1 MTFPAV
7 RLKRARRALAS
18 LCSVCLFF
26 VPLQGHSQGRTDSDL
41 APTVVTA
48 TRSEQPLG
56 DLVADVTVLDRT
68 EIERSGATA
77 LPDLLARLPGIEMVR
92 NGGPGTTSTLYLRG
106 AESRFTAVY
115 VDGVRVDSQSTG
127 GAPWEAL
134 TLAQIDR
141 VEILRGPAGA
151 VYGSDALGGV
161 IQIFTRKGQGPWRPY
176 AAVGLGSYGKR
187 TWEAGFSGAQG
198 RLDYALGLAREASS
212 GFNARTTAGYNG
224 DDDGY
229 ANESLSGRLGWQL
242 DPRHRLELTAL
253 SSAMDA
259 QYDASNTRPAV
270 NNDDHALNLMQ
281 TRGLNW
287 RAQWS
292 ERYSTQLSLTESRAQ
307 YETKPSTY
315 LTMTRLNGYLL
326 HNEYRVGPHQL
337 SAALERKVDYLE
349 NGLTGAAASA
359 IVRDRSQDGLALGY
373 GWRSPR
379 HTLQLNVRQDQD
391 SEFGGQGTGSLAY
404 GYALSAHWRATAS
417 VGTGYRVPTLF
428 QRFGTSGLASLQS
441 ETSRNSELGLRYSQG
456 STAWGVVFYQNQV
469 SNLITFVRNQGSC
482 PNNTPPTKGSTP
494 GCYFN
499 TAQAE
504 YTGATLSG
512 QQRLAAVNLRA
523 SLDIQSVRDVG
534 NGNFLPRRANH
545 HASLSADTLMAG
557 WLVGAGVQLSGA
569 RYDDTA
575 NTIVLPGYSLWSVH
589 ASRRLQRDWSVL
601 LRVDNLGDAPYVLAS
616 GYATP
621 GRSLYAALRWSPQP

>member
-1 MTFPAV
+1 M
-7 RLKRARRALAS
+7 
-18 LCSVCLFF
+18 
-26 VPLQGHSQGRTDSDL
+26 
-41 APTVVTA
+41 VVTA
-48 TRSEQPLG
+48 TRSEQPLS
-56 DLVADVTVLDRT
+56 DLLADVTVLDRS

-77 LPDLLARLPGIEMVR
+77 LPDLLARLPGIELVR
-92 NGGPGTTSTLYLRG
+92 NGGPGTTTSLYLRG

-141 VEILRGPAGA
+141 VEVLRGPAGA

-161 IQIFTRKGQGPWRPY
+161 IQIFTRKGQGAWRPY
-176 AAVGLGSYGKR
+176 AGVGLGTYGKR

-212 GFNARTTAGYNG
+212 GFNARTTVGYNG

-229 ANESLSGRLGWQL
+229 VNESVSARLGWQL
-242 DPRHRLELTAL
+242 DARHRLEVTTL

-259 QYDASNTRPAV
+259 QYDASSTRPAV

-281 TRGLNW
+281 TRAVNW

-292 ERYSTQLSLTESRAQ
+292 ERYSTQMSLTESRAQ

-326 HNEYRVGPHQL
+326 QNEYRAGPHQL
-337 SAALERKVDYLE
+337 SAVLERKVDYLE
-349 NGLTGAAASA
+349 NGLTSTPSSA
-359 IVRDRSQDGLALGY
+359 VVRDRYQDGLALGY
-373 GWRSPR
+373 GWRSTR
-379 HTLQLNVRQDQD
+379 HTVQLNLRQDQD

-404 GYALSAHWRATAS
+404 GYAINPQWRATAA

-428 QRFGTSGLASLQS
+428 QRFGTSGLASLQA
-441 ETSRNSELGLRYSQG
+441 ETSRNQEVGLRYSQG
-456 STAWGVVFYQNQV
+456 STSWGVVVYQNQV
-469 SNLITFVRNQGSC
+469 ANLITFVRNQGSC

-504 YTGATLSG
+504 YSGLTLSG
-512 QQRLAAVNLRA
+512 QHRVAAVNLRA
-523 SLDIQSVRDVG
+523 SLDVQAVRDVATG
-534 NGNFLPRRANH
+534 NWLPRRANH
-545 HASLSADTLMAG
+545 HASLSADTVWAG
-557 WLVGAGVQLSGA
+557 WQVGTGVQLSGV
-569 RYDDTA
+569 RFDDSA
-575 NTIVLPGYSLWSVH
+575 NTTLLPGYSLWNLH
-589 ASRRLQRDWSVL
+589 ASRRLQRDWSL
-601 LRVDNLGDAPYVLAS
+601 LVRLDNLTDTPYVLAN
-616 GYATP
+616 GYATV
-621 GRSLYAALRWSPQP
+621 GRSLYAALRWSPMP